1 MKTLT
6 DVQGIGDAAAKV
18 LADRGIRSVKALAKA
33 ETARLTDIPG
43 FGEIRAQAVIRA
55 AREMMESSVEA
66 PSEKQQPGKEKAG
79 KKKKHKKKKK
89 KKESKKTQDKKGKKK
104 GKKVKEKTKKK

>member
-6 DVQGIGDAAAKV
+6 DVQGIGDAAARV

-33 ETARLTDIPG
+33 ETTRLTDIPG
-43 FGEIRAQAVIRA
+43 FGEIRAQTVIRA

-66 PSEKQQPGKEKAG
+66 PSEKQQSGKEKAG
-79 KKKKHKKKKK
+79 KKKKHKKKN
-89 KKESKKTQDKKGKKK
+89 KESKKTQDKKGKKK
-104 GKKVKEKTKKK
+104 GKKVKKKTKKK